1 METRKVL
8 FYFVNREKM
17 SIFAGDFQTLLK
29 TILKTVYI
37 MSNNIYL
44 KKGLDLPIC
53 GTAAQNTKKVIT
65 PDVVAVKPTDFRGLV
80 PRLLVREGD
89 KVLAGTPVL
98 ADKMSQ
104 NILFASP
111 VSGTVAEV
119 VRGEKRKLL
128 EVRIKADEKQEYVD
142 FGVKKVSEMT
152 AAQIKDALLEAGLWP
167 AITQR
172 PYGIIANPAI
182 KPKAIFVS
190 SFSTAPLAANPEY
203 ALREDLEH
211 IQTAINALGKLT
223 DGGVHFSLN
232 SENYSGTPFHKV
244 ENVIQHTF
252 TGKHP
257 AGNVGVQIHHISP
270 IRKGETVWTVSLLML
285 AAIGKLFNT
294 GKYDVRRKIAVTG
307 PKAINPAYVEGY
319 PGIAIK
325 DVKEFYDASED
336 LRYVSG
342 DVLTGT
348 NVGADGFLGFFDNQ
362 ITILEEGDKYEL
374 LGWAKPCRPKLF
386 SASRTYF
393 SWLTPKKRY
402 DMDTNLHGG
411 PRAFVV
417 NDVYSK
423 VLPMELYP
431 VHLLKACLANNIDD
445 MEKFGIYEVLEEDLA
460 LCEYVCP
467 SKIYIQQ
474 IITDGIA
481 LMLKEMC

>member
-1 METRKVL
+1 
-8 FYFVNREKM
+8 
-17 SIFAGDFQTLLK
+17 
-29 TILKTVYI
+29 

-44 KKGLDLPIC
+44 KKGLDLPIN
-53 GTAAQNTKKVIT
+53 GTAAQNTKKVIV
-65 PDVVAVKPTDFRGLV
+65 PDVVAVKPTDFRSLV
-80 PRLLVREGD
+80 PKLLVREGD

-111 VSGTVAEV
+111 VSGTVTEV

-142 FGVKKVSEMT
+142 YGVKKVADMT
-152 AAQIKDALLEAGLWP
+152 AEQIKEALLAAGLWP
-167 AITQR
+167 ALTQR
-172 PYGIIANPAI
+172 PYGIIANPEV

-190 SFSTAPLAANPEY
+190 AFSTAPLAASPEY
-203 ALREDLEH
+203 ALRDEIEH

-232 SENYSGTPFHKV
+232 SANYSGTPFHKI
-244 ENVIQHTF
+244 ENVIPHTF

-307 PKAINPAYVEGY
+307 PKAINPSYVEGY

-325 DVKEFYDASED
+325 DVAEYYNASEN
-336 LRYVSG
+336 LRFISG

-348 NVGADGFLGFFDNQ
+348 NVGADGYIGFFDNQ

-374 LGWAKPCRPKLF
+374 LGWAKPVRCKLF

-393 SWLTPKKRY
+393 SWLTPNKKY

-411 PRAFVV
+411 PRAFVL
-417 NDVYSK
+417 NDVYNK
-423 VLPMELYP
+423 VLPMDLFP
-431 VHLLKACLANNIDD
+431 VHLLKACLANDIDG

-460 LCEYVCP
+460 LCEYVDP

>member
-1 METRKVL
+1 
-8 FYFVNREKM
+8 
-17 SIFAGDFQTLLK
+17 
-29 TILKTVYI
+29 

-44 KKGLDLPIC
+44 KKGLDLPIN
-53 GTAAQNTKKVIT
+53 GTAAQNTKKVIV

-80 PRLLVREGD
+80 PKLLVREGD

-128 EVRIKADEKQEYVD
+128 EVRIKADADQEYVD
-142 FGVKKVSEMT
+142 FGVRKVSSLSAE
-152 AAQIKDALLEAGLWP
+152 QIKEAILAAGLWP
-167 AITQR
+167 ALTQR
-172 PYGIIANPAI
+172 PYGILANPET

-190 SFSTAPLAANPEY
+190 AFSTAPLAANNEY
-203 ALREDLEH
+203 ALNDQFGH
-211 IQTAINALGKLT
+211 IQAGIDALGKMAGCKVNVCVN
-223 DGGVHFSLN
+223 DANASA
-232 SENYSGTPFHKV
+232 TPFAKLQ
-244 ENVIQHTF
+244 NVVLHTVS
-252 TGKHP
+252 GKHP

-270 IRKGETVWTVSLLML
+270 IQKGEIVWTVSPVML

-307 PKAINPAYVEGY
+307 PKAVNPAYVEGY

-325 DVKEFYDASED
+325 DLKEFYDASEN

-348 NVGADGFLGFFDNQ
+348 NVGAEGFTGFFDNQ
-362 ITILEEGDKYEL
+362 VTILEEGDKYEL
-374 LGWAKPCRPKLF
+374 LGWAKPFRPSLF

-393 SWLTPKKRY
+393 SWLTPNKKY

-417 NDVYSK
+417 NDVYGK
-423 VLPMELYP
+423 VLPMDIYP
-431 VHLLKACLANNIDD
+431 VYLLKACLANDIDK

>member
-1 METRKVL
+1 
-8 FYFVNREKM
+8 
-17 SIFAGDFQTLLK
+17 
-29 TILKTVYI
+29 

-44 KKGLDLPIC
+44 KKGLNIPIK
-53 GTAAQNTKKVIT
+53 GVAAQTTKKVIV
-65 PDVVAVKPTDFRGLV
+65 PDVVALKPTDFRGLV
-80 PRLLVREGD
+80 PKLLVREGD
-89 KVLAGTPVL
+89 KVLAGTPVM

-104 NILFASP
+104 NILFTSP
-111 VSGTVAEV
+111 VSGVVAEV

-128 EVRIKADEKQEYVD
+128 EVRIKADAEQEYVD
-142 FGVKKVSEMT
+142 FGAKKVADMSAE
-152 AAQIKDALLEAGLWP
+152 QIKEAILAAGLWP
-167 AITQR
+167 ALTQR
-172 PYGIIANPAI
+172 PYGIVANPEV

-190 SFSTAPLAANPEY
+190 AFSTAPLAANPEY
-203 ALREDLEH
+203 ALGADVEH

-223 DGGVHFSLN
+223 DGGVHLSLN
-232 SENYSGTPFHKV
+232 SETYSGTPFHKL

-307 PKAINPAYVEGY
+307 PKAENPSYVEGY
-319 PGIAIK
+319 PGISMKELK
-325 DVKEFYDASED
+325 DYYASAEN
-336 LRYVSG
+336 LRFVSG

-348 NVGADGFLGFFDNQ
+348 NVGAEGFLGFADNQ
-362 ITILEEGDKYEL
+362 VTILEEGNKYEL
-374 LGWAKPCRPKLF
+374 FGWAKPFRTSQF
-386 SASRTYF
+386 SASHTYF
-393 SWLTPKKRY
+393 SWLTPNKKY

-417 NDVYSK
+417 NDTYGK
-423 VLPMELYP
+423 VLPMDLYP
-431 VHLLKACLANNIDD
+431 VYLLKACLANDIDK

>member
-1 METRKVL
+1 
-8 FYFVNREKM
+8 
-17 SIFAGDFQTLLK
+17 
-29 TILKTVYI
+29 

-44 KKGLDLPIC
+44 KKGLDLPIS
-53 GTAAQNTKKVIT
+53 GEAAQTVKKVIV
-65 PDVVAVKPTDFRGLV
+65 PDVVAIKPTDFRNLV
-80 PRLLVREGD
+80 PKLLVREGD

-128 EVRIKADEKQEYVD
+128 EVRIKADAEVEYVD
-142 FGVKKVSEMT
+142 FGAKKVEDLSAE
-152 AAQIKDALLEAGLWP
+152 QIKEALLAAGLWP
-167 AITQR
+167 ALTQR
-172 PYGIIANPAI
+172 PYGIIANPEV

-190 SFSTAPLAANPEY
+190 AFNTAPLAANAEFV
-203 ALREDLEH
+203 LGEDVAH

-232 SENYSGTPFHKV
+232 SENYSGTPFHKI

-294 GKYDVRRKIAVTG
+294 GRYDLKRKIAVTG
-307 PKAINPAYVEGY
+307 PKAVAPAYVEGY

-325 DVKEFYDASED
+325 DIAEFYNAEED
-336 LRYVSG
+336 LRYISG

-348 NVGADGFLGFFDNQ
+348 NIGKDGFLGFFDNQ
-362 ITILEEGDKYEL
+362 ITILEEGNKYEL
-374 LGWAKPCRPKLF
+374 LGWAKPMRF
-386 SASRTYF
+386 SQFSTSKTYF
-393 SWLTPKKRY
+393 SWLTPKKKY

-417 NDVYSK
+417 NDVYGK
-423 VLPMELYP
+423 VLPMDLYP
-431 VHLLKACLANNIDD
+431 VYLLKACLANDIDK

-460 LCEYVCP
+460 LCEYVDP

>member
-1 METRKVL
+1 
-8 FYFVNREKM
+8 
-17 SIFAGDFQTLLK
+17 
-29 TILKTVYI
+29 

-44 KKGLDLPIC
+44 KKGLDLPIN
-53 GTAAQNTKKVIT
+53 GTAAQNTKKVIV
-65 PDVVAVKPTDFRGLV
+65 PDVVSVKPTDFRGLV
-80 PRLLVREGD
+80 PKLLVREGD

-128 EVRIKADEKQEYVD
+128 EVRIKADTAQEYVD
-142 FGVKKVSEMT
+142 FGTRKVAEMNAEQVRT
-152 AAQIKDALLEAGLWP
+152 ALLESGLWP
-167 AITQR
+167 AINQR
-172 PYGIIANPAI
+172 PYGIIANPEI

-190 SFSTAPLAANPEY
+190 AFSTAPLAADPEF
-203 ALREDLEH
+203 ALGADFEH
-211 IQTAINALGKLT
+211 IQTGVNALTKLT
-223 DGGVHFSLN
+223 DGGVHLSLN
-232 SENYSGTPFHKV
+232 AENYSGTPFHKL
-244 ENVIQHTF
+244 ENAIIHTF
-252 TGKHP
+252 SGKHP

-270 IRKGETVWTVSLLML
+270 IQKGETVWTVSLLML

-294 GKYDVRRKIAVTG
+294 GKYDVRRKIAITG
-307 PKAINPAYVEGY
+307 PKAVNPSYVEGY
-319 PGIAIK
+319 PGISIK
-325 DVKEFYDASED
+325 DIKEFYNSDD
-336 LRYVSG
+336 NLRFISG

-348 NVGADGFLGFFDNQ
+348 NIGAEGFLGFFDNQ

-374 LGWAKPCRPKLF
+374 LGWAKPFRTKLF

-393 SWLTPKKRY
+393 SWLTPNKKY

-417 NDVYSK
+417 NDTYGK
-423 VLPMELYP
+423 VLPMDIYP
-431 VHLLKACLANNIDD
+431 VYLLKACLANDIDK

>member
-1 METRKVL
+1 
-8 FYFVNREKM
+8 
-17 SIFAGDFQTLLK
+17 
-29 TILKTVYI
+29 

-44 KKGLDLPIC
+44 KKGLDLPIS
-53 GTAAQNTKKVIT
+53 GVAAQTTKKVIV

-80 PRLLVREGD
+80 PKLLVREGD

-128 EVRIKADEKQEYVD
+128 EVRIKADETQEYVD
-142 FGVKKVSEMT
+142 FGVKKVEEMT
-152 AAQIKDALLEAGLWP
+152 AEQIKAALLEAGLWP
-167 AITQR
+167 ALTQR
-172 PYGIIANPAI
+172 PYGIVANPEV

-190 SFSTAPLAANPEY
+190 AFSTAPLAANAEY
-203 ALREDLEH
+203 VLGAELEH

-223 DGGVHFSLN
+223 DGGVHLSLN
-232 SENYSGTPFHKV
+232 SENYSGTPFHKL

-307 PKAINPAYVEGY
+307 PKAENPAYVDGY
-319 PGIAIK
+319 PGISMKELK
-325 DVKEFYDASED
+325 DFYASAEN
-336 LRYVSG
+336 LRFVSG

-348 NVGADGFLGFFDNQ
+348 NVGAEGFIGFADNQ
-362 ITILEEGDKYEL
+362 VTILEEGNKYEL
-374 LGWAKPCRPKLF
+374 FGWAKPFRTSQF

-393 SWLTPKKRY
+393 SWLTPNKKY

-417 NDVYSK
+417 NDTYSK

-431 VHLLKACLANNIDD
+431 VHLLKACLANDIDK
-445 MEKFGIYEVLEEDLA
+445 MEKFGIYEVIEEDLA

>member
-1 METRKVL
+1 
-8 FYFVNREKM
+8 
-17 SIFAGDFQTLLK
+17 
-29 TILKTVYI
+29 

-44 KKGLDLPIC
+44 KKGLDLPIN
-53 GTAAQNTKKVIT
+53 GVAAQNTKKVIV
-65 PDVVAVKPTDFRGLV
+65 PDVVAIKPTDFRGLV
-80 PRLLVREGD
+80 PKLLVREGD

-128 EVRIKADEKQEYVD
+128 EVRIKADAEQEYVN
-142 FGVKKVSEMT
+142 FGTKKVADMSAE
-152 AAQIKDALLEAGLWP
+152 QIKEALLAAGLWP
-167 AITQR
+167 ALTQR
-172 PYGIIANPAI
+172 PYGIIANPEV

-190 SFSTAPLAANPEY
+190 AFNTAPLAANPEY
-203 ALREDLEH
+203 ALRDEFEH
-211 IQTAINALGKLT
+211 IQTAVNALGKLT

-232 SENYSGTPFHKV
+232 SATYSGTPFHKI
-244 ENVIQHTF
+244 ENVIPHVF

-294 GKYDVRRKIAVTG
+294 GKYDLRRKIAVTG

-319 PGIAIK
+319 PGIAVK
-325 DVKEFYDASED
+325 DVAEFFNAAED
-336 LRYVSG
+336 LRFVSG

-348 NVGADGFLGFFDNQ
+348 NIGKDGYLGFFDNQ
-362 ITILEEGDKYEL
+362 ITILEEGNKYEL
-374 LGWAKPCRPKLF
+374 LGWAKPVRCSQF
-386 SASRTYF
+386 NASRTYF
-393 SWLTPKKRY
+393 SWLTPKKKY

-417 NDVYSK
+417 NDVYGK
-423 VLPMELYP
+423 VLPMDIYP
-431 VHLLKACLANNIDD
+431 VYLLKACLANDIDK

-460 LCEYVCP
+460 LCEYVDP

>member
-1 METRKVL
+1 
-8 FYFVNREKM
+8 
-17 SIFAGDFQTLLK
+17 
-29 TILKTVYI
+29 

-44 KKGLDLPIC
+44 KKGLDIPIS
-53 GTAAQNTKKVIT
+53 GVAAQTTKKVIV

-80 PRLLVREGD
+80 PKLLVREGD

-104 NILFASP
+104 KILFASP

-128 EVRIKADEKQEYVD
+128 EVRIKADAEQEHVD
-142 FGVKKVSEMT
+142 FGVRKPSDMT
-152 AAQIKDALLEAGLWP
+152 ADQIKEALLESGLWP
-167 AITQR
+167 AIVQR
-172 PYGIIANPAI
+172 PYGIIADPQV

-190 SFSTAPLAANPEY
+190 AFSTAPLAADPEFT
-203 ALREDLEH
+203 LREEFAN

-232 SENYSGTPFHKV
+232 AANYSGTPFHKI
-244 ENVIQHTF
+244 ENVILHTF
-252 TGKHP
+252 SGSHP
-257 AGNVGVQIHHISP
+257 AGNVGVQISNISP

-285 AAIGKLFNT
+285 AAIGRLFNT
-294 GKYDVRRKIAVTG
+294 GKYDLRRKIAVTG
-307 PKAINPAYVEGY
+307 PKAVSPAYVDGY
-319 PGIAIK
+319 PGISMADI
-325 DVKEFYDASED
+325 KEFYSQSEE
-336 LRYVSG
+336 LRFISG

-348 NVGADGFLGFFDNQ
+348 NIGKDGFLGFFDNQ
-362 ITILEEGDKYEL
+362 VTILKEGNEYEM
-374 LGWAKPCRPKLF
+374 LGWAKPMRF
-386 SASRTYF
+386 SQFSSSRTYF
-393 SWLTPKKRY
+393 SWLTPKKKY

-411 PRAFVV
+411 PRAFVL

-423 VLPMELYP
+423 VLPMQLYP
-431 VHLLKACLANNIDD
+431 VHLLKACLAQDIDN

-467 SKIYIQQ
+467 SKIDIQQ
-474 IITDGIA
+474 IITDGIS

>member
-1 METRKVL
+1 
-8 FYFVNREKM
+8 
-17 SIFAGDFQTLLK
+17 
-29 TILKTVYI
+29 

-44 KKGLDLPIC
+44 KQGLDLPIN
-53 GTAAQNTKKVIT
+53 GVAVQNTRKVLV
-65 PDVVAVKPTDFRGLV
+65 PDVVAIKPTDFRGLV
-80 PRLLVREGD
+80 PKLLVREGD

-111 VSGTVAEV
+111 VSGTVAEI

-128 EVRIKADEKQEYVD
+128 EVRIKADAEQEFKD
-142 FGVKKVSEMT
+142 FGISKVAEMS
-152 AAQIKDALLEAGLWP
+152 ADEIKEALLASGLWP
-167 AITQR
+167 ALTQR
-172 PYGIIANPAI
+172 PYGIIANPET

-190 SFSTAPLAANPEY
+190 AFSTAPLAANTEY
-203 ALREDLEH
+203 ALRDDFEH

-223 DGGVHFSLN
+223 EGGVHFSLN
-232 SENYSGTPFHKV
+232 SANYSGTPFHKI

-252 TGKHP
+252 SGKHP

-270 IRKGETVWTVSLLML
+270 VRKGETVWTVSLLML

-294 GKYDVRRKIAVTG
+294 GKYDLKRKVAVTG
-307 PKAINPAYVEGY
+307 PKAINPAYVEAY

-325 DVKEFYDASED
+325 DLSEFYNSEEN
-336 LRYVSG
+336 LRFISG

-348 NVGADGFLGFFDNQ
+348 NVGKDGFLGFFDNQ
-362 ITILEEGDKYEL
+362 VTILEEGDKYEL
-374 LGWAKPCRPKLF
+374 LGWAKPGRCSQF
-386 SASRTYF
+386 SSSKTYF
-393 SWLTPKKRY
+393 SWLTPKKKY

-417 NDVYSK
+417 NDVYGK

-431 VHLLKACLANNIDD
+431 VYLFKACLANDIDK
-445 MEKFGIYEVLEEDLA
+445 MEKFGIYEVLEEDVA

-467 SKIYIQQ
+467 SKIDIQQ
-474 IITDGIA
+474 IVSDGIS

>member
-1 METRKVL
+1 MK
-8 FYFVNREKM
+8 
-17 SIFAGDFQTLLK
+17 I
-29 TILKTVYI
+29 ILKTVYI

-44 KKGLDLPIC
+44 KKGLDLPIN
-53 GTAAQNTKKVIT
+53 GMASQNTKKVIV

-80 PRLLVREGD
+80 PKLLVREGD

-104 NILFASP
+104 NILFTSP

-142 FGVKKVSEMT
+142 FGVKKVSSLSAE
-152 AAQIKDALLEAGLWP
+152 QIKEAILEAGLWP
-167 AITQR
+167 ALTQR
-172 PYGIIANPAI
+172 PYGIIANPES

-190 SFSTAPLAANPEY
+190 AFSTAPLAADIEF
-203 ALREDLEH
+203 ALNGQAAHL
-211 IQTAINALGKLT
+211 QTAVDALAKLVGCKVNVCLNTANASASVFGKLQ
-223 DGGVHFSLN
+223 N
-232 SENYSGTPFHKV
+232 V
-244 ENVIQHTF
+244 EIHTIS
-252 TGKHP
+252 GKHP

-270 IRKGETVWTVSLLML
+270 IRKGETVWTVSPVML

-294 GKYDVRRKIAVTG
+294 GKYDVSRKIAITG
-307 PKAINPAYVEGY
+307 PKAVNPAYVDGY
-319 PGIAIK
+319 PGISMK
-325 DVKEFYDASED
+325 DIKEFYDASEN

-348 NVGADGFLGFFDNQ
+348 NVGAEGFLGFFDNQ
-362 ITILEEGDKYEL
+362 VTILEEGDKYEL
-374 LGWAKPCRPKLF
+374 LGWAKPFRTKLF

-393 SWLTPKKRY
+393 SWLTPNKKY

-417 NDVYSK
+417 NDVYGK
-423 VLPMELYP
+423 VLPMDLYP
-431 VHLLKACLANNIDD
+431 VYLLKACLANDIDK

>member
-1 METRKVL
+1 
-8 FYFVNREKM
+8 
-17 SIFAGDFQTLLK
+17 
-29 TILKTVYI
+29 

-44 KKGLDLPIC
+44 KKGLDLPIN
-53 GTAAQNTKKVIT
+53 GEAAQNTKKVIV

-80 PRLLVREGD
+80 PKLLVREGD

-128 EVRIKADEKQEYVD
+128 EVRIKADAQQEYVD
-142 FGVKKVSEMT
+142 FGVKKVAEMT
-152 AAQIKDALLEAGLWP
+152 AEQVKASLLEAGLWP

-172 PYGIIANPAI
+172 PYGIIANPEV

-190 SFSTAPLAANPEY
+190 AFATAPLAADPEF
-203 ALREDLEH
+203 ALAADLEH
-211 IQTAINALGKLT
+211 IQTAVKALAKLT
-223 DGGVHFSLN
+223 DGGVHVSVN
-232 SENYSGTPFHKV
+232 SASSAFAKLEGATL
-244 ENVIQHTF
+244 HTF
-252 TGKHP
+252 EGKHP
-257 AGNVGVQIHHISP
+257 AGNVGVQIHHIAP
-270 IRKGETVWTVSLLML
+270 IQKGETVWTVSLVML

-294 GKYDVRRKIAVTG
+294 GKYDLRRKIAVTG
-307 PKAINPAYVEGY
+307 PKVEGPAYVEGY

-325 DVKEFYDASED
+325 DLKDFYNAAEE

-348 NVGADGFLGFFDNQ
+348 NVGAEGFLGFFDNQ
-362 ITILEEGDKYEL
+362 VTILEEGNKYEL
-374 LGWAKPCRPKLF
+374 LGWAKPVRCSQF

-393 SWLTPKKRY
+393 SWLTPNKKY

-411 PRAFVV
+411 PRAFVM
-417 NDVYSK
+417 NDLYSK
-423 VLPMELYP
+423 VLPMDLYP
-431 VHLLKACLANNIDD
+431 VYLLKACLANDIDK
-445 MEKFGIYEVLEEDLA
+445 MEKFGIYEVIEEDLA

>member
-1 METRKVL
+1 
-8 FYFVNREKM
+8 
-17 SIFAGDFQTLLK
+17 LK

-44 KKGLDLPIC
+44 KQGLDIPIS
-53 GTAAQNTKKVIT
+53 GVAAQNTRKVIV
-65 PDVVAVKPTDFRGLV
+65 PDVVVVKPTDFRSLV
-80 PRLLVREGD
+80 PKLLVREGD

-128 EVRIKADEKQEYVD
+128 EVRIKADAEQEYVD
-142 FGVKKVSEMT
+142 FGVKRVEDLSAE
-152 AAQIKDALLEAGLWP
+152 QIKEALLAAGLWP
-167 AITQR
+167 ALTQR
-172 PYGIIANPAI
+172 PYGIIANPEV

-190 SFSTAPLAANPEY
+190 AFSTAPLAASPEFTLKDEI
-203 ALREDLEH
+203 AN
-211 IQTAINALGKLT
+211 IQTAVNALGKLT

-232 SENYSGTPFHKV
+232 SANYSGTPFHKM
-244 ENVIQHTF
+244 ENVIPHTF

-307 PKAINPAYVEGY
+307 PKAVNPAYVEGY
-319 PGIAIK
+319 PGISMK
-325 DVKEFYDASED
+325 DIKEFYETPEN
-336 LRYVSG
+336 LRFISG

-348 NVGADGFLGFFDNQ
+348 NIGAEGFLGFFDNQ
-362 ITILEEGDKYEL
+362 VTILEEGNKYEL
-374 LGWAKPCRPKLF
+374 LGWAKPFRPSQF
-386 SASRTYF
+386 SSSRTYF
-393 SWLTPKKRY
+393 SWLTPKKTY

-411 PRAFVV
+411 PRAFVL

-431 VHLLKACLANNIDD
+431 VYLLKACLANDIDK
-445 MEKFGIYEVLEEDLA
+445 MEKFGIYEVLEEDFA

-467 SKIYIQQ
+467 SKIDIQQ

>member
-1 METRKVL
+1 
-8 FYFVNREKM
+8 
-17 SIFAGDFQTLLK
+17 
-29 TILKTVYI
+29 

-44 KKGLDLPIC
+44 KKGLDLPIN
-53 GTAAQNTKKVIT
+53 GVATQNTKKVIV
-65 PDVVAVKPTDFRGLV
+65 PDVVAVKPTDFRSLV
-80 PRLLVREGD
+80 PKLLVREGD

-104 NILFASP
+104 NILFTSP

-128 EVRIKADEKQEYVD
+128 EVRIKADAEQEYVD
-142 FGVKKVSEMT
+142 FGVKKVAEMT
-152 AAQIKDALLEAGLWP
+152 AEQIKEALLAAGLWP
-167 AITQR
+167 ALTQR
-172 PYGIIANPAI
+172 PYGIIANPEV

-190 SFSTAPLAANPEY
+190 AFSTAPLAASPEY

-232 SENYSGTPFHKV
+232 SANYSGTPFHKV

-252 TGKHP
+252 EGKHP

-325 DVKEFYDASED
+325 DVAEFYNASEN
-336 LRYVSG
+336 LRFVSG

-348 NVGADGFLGFFDNQ
+348 NVGANGYLGFFDNQ

-374 LGWAKPCRPKLF
+374 LGWAKPVRCKLF

-393 SWLTPKKRY
+393 SWLTPNKKY
-402 DMDTNLHGG
+402 DMDM
-411 PRAFVV
+411 
-417 NDVYSK
+417 SK
-423 VLPMELYP
+423 
-431 VHLLKACLANNIDD
+431 
-445 MEKFGIYEVLEEDLA
+445 F
-460 LCEYVCP
+460 
-467 SKIYIQQ
+467 KI
-474 IITDGIA
+474 
-481 LMLKEMC
+481 

>member
-1 METRKVL
+1 
-8 FYFVNREKM
+8 
-17 SIFAGDFQTLLK
+17 
-29 TILKTVYI
+29 

-44 KKGLDLPIC
+44 KKGLDLPIN
-53 GTAAQNTKKVIT
+53 GKAAQNTKKVIV

-80 PRLLVREGD
+80 PKLLVREGD

-142 FGVKKVSEMT
+142 FGVKKVSALSAE
-152 AAQIKDALLEAGLWP
+152 QIKEAILEAGLWP
-167 AITQR
+167 ALTQR
-172 PYGIIANPAI
+172 PYGIIANPET

-190 SFSTAPLAANPEY
+190 AFSTAPLAADTEY
-203 ALREDLEH
+203 ALNEQIAH
-211 IQTAINALGKLT
+211 VQTAVDALGKLA
-223 DGGVHFSLN
+223 GCKVHVCVN
-232 SENYSGTPFHKV
+232 AANAAATPFGKLQ
-244 ENVIQHTF
+244 NVVLHTVS
-252 TGKHP
+252 GKHP

-270 IRKGETVWTVSLLML
+270 VQKGEIVWTVSPVML

-307 PKAINPAYVEGY
+307 PKAISPAYVEGY
-319 PGIAIK
+319 PGISMK
-325 DVKEFYDASED
+325 DVKEFYNASEN
-336 LRYVSG
+336 LRFVSG

-348 NVGADGFLGFFDNQ
+348 NVGAEGFLGFFDNQ

-393 SWLTPKKRY
+393 SWLTPNKKY

-417 NDVYSK
+417 NDVYGK
-423 VLPMELYP
+423 VLPMDLYP
-431 VHLLKACLANNIDD
+431 VYLLKACLAENIDD
-445 MEKFGIYEVLEEDLA
+445 MEKYGIYEVLEEDFA

-467 SKIYIQQ
+467 SKIDIQQ

>member
-1 METRKVL
+1 
-8 FYFVNREKM
+8 
-17 SIFAGDFQTLLK
+17 
-29 TILKTVYI
+29 

-44 KKGLDLPIC
+44 KQGLNIPIS
-53 GTAAQNTKKVIT
+53 GVAAQNTKKVIV

-80 PRLLVREGD
+80 PKLLVREGD

-104 NILFASP
+104 NILFTSP

-142 FGVKKVSEMT
+142 FGVKRVADMSAE
-152 AAQIKDALLEAGLWP
+152 QIKEALLAAGLWP
-167 AITQR
+167 ALVQR
-172 PYGIIANPAI
+172 PYGIIANPEV

-190 SFSTAPLAANPEY
+190 AFSTAPLAASPEFTLQNEL
-203 ALREDLEH
+203 AN
-211 IQTAINALGKLT
+211 IQTAIDALGKLT
-223 DGGVHFSLN
+223 TDKEVHLSLN
-232 SENYSGTPFHKV
+232 SANYSGTPFHKLN
-244 ENVIQHTF
+244 NVIVHTF

-270 IRKGETVWTVSLLML
+270 IRKGETVWTVSLHML

-307 PKAINPAYVEGY
+307 PKAVNPAYVDAY
-319 PGIAIK
+319 PGISMK
-325 DVKEFYDASED
+325 DIKEFYETPEN
-336 LRYVSG
+336 LRFLSG

-348 NVGADGFLGFFDNQ
+348 NVGAEGFLGFYDNQ
-362 ITILEEGDKYEL
+362 VTILEEGNKYEL
-374 LGWAKPCRPKLF
+374 LGWAKPFRPKLF

-393 SWLTPKKRY
+393 SWLTPNKKY

-417 NDVYSK
+417 NDVYGK
-423 VLPMELYP
+423 VLPMNLYP
-431 VHLLKACLANNIDD
+431 VYLLKACLAGDIDK

-467 SKIYIQQ
+467 SKIDIQQ

>member
-1 METRKVL
+1 
-8 FYFVNREKM
+8 
-17 SIFAGDFQTLLK
+17 
-29 TILKTVYI
+29 

-44 KKGLDLPIC
+44 KKGLDLPIS
-53 GTAAQNTKKVIT
+53 GAAAQHTRRVIV
-65 PDVVAVKPTDFRGLV
+65 PDTVAVKPTDFRGLV
-80 PRLLVREGD
+80 PKLLVREGD

-111 VSGTVAEV
+111 VSGTVEAV

-128 EVRIKADEKQEYVD
+128 EVRIKADAQQEFVD
-142 FGVKKVSEMT
+142 FGVKNPAELT
-152 AAQIKDALLEAGLWP
+152 AEQIKEALLASGLWP
-167 AITQR
+167 SLVQR
-172 PYGIIANPAI
+172 PYGIIAKPEV

-190 SFSTAPLAANPEY
+190 AFSTAPLAADMEFI
-203 ALREDLEH
+203 LRDEFNN
-211 IQTAINALGKLT
+211 IQTAINALNKLT
-223 DGGVHFSLN
+223 DGGVHLSLN
-232 SENYSGTPFHKV
+232 AANYSGTPFHRL

-252 TGKHP
+252 EGKHP

-270 IRKGETVWTVSLLML
+270 IRKGEVVWTVSMLML

-307 PKAINPAYVEGY
+307 SMAIKPAYVDGY

-325 DVKEFYDASED
+325 DLKDFFDPSLD
-336 LRYVSG
+336 LRYISG

-348 NVGADGFLGFFDNQ
+348 NVGKDGFLGFYDNQ
-362 ITILEEGDKYEL
+362 VSILEEGDKYEMF
-374 LGWAKPCRPKLF
+374 GWAKPFRPALF
-386 SASRTYF
+386 SSSRTYF
-393 SWLTPKKRY
+393 SWLTPNKKY

-417 NDVYSK
+417 NDVYGK
-423 VLPMELYP
+423 VLPMDLYP
-431 VHLLKACLANNIDD
+431 VYLLKACLANNIDD
-445 MEKFGIYEVLEEDLA
+445 MEKYGIYEVLEEDFA

-467 SKIYIQQ
+467 SKIDIQQ

>member
-1 METRKVL
+1 
-8 FYFVNREKM
+8 
-17 SIFAGDFQTLLK
+17 
-29 TILKTVYI
+29 

-44 KKGLDLPIC
+44 KKGLDLPIS
-53 GTAAQNTKKVIT
+53 GVAAQTTKKVIV

-80 PRLLVREGD
+80 PKLLVREGD

-128 EVRIKADEKQEYVD
+128 EVRIKADETQEYVD
-142 FGVKKVSEMT
+142 FGVKKVEEMT
-152 AAQIKDALLEAGLWP
+152 AEQIKAALLEAGLWP

-172 PYGIIANPAI
+172 PYGIVANPEV

-190 SFSTAPLAANPEY
+190 AFSTAPLAANAEY
-203 ALREDLEH
+203 ALGAEVEH

-223 DGGVHFSLN
+223 DGGVHLSLN
-232 SENYSGTPFHKV
+232 SENYSGTPFHKL

-307 PKAINPAYVEGY
+307 PKAENPAYVEGY
-319 PGIAIK
+319 PGISMKELK
-325 DVKEFYDASED
+325 DFYASAEN
-336 LRYVSG
+336 LRFVSG

-348 NVGADGFLGFFDNQ
+348 NVGAEGFLGFADNQ
-362 ITILEEGDKYEL
+362 VTILEEGNKFEL
-374 LGWAKPCRPKLF
+374 FGWAKPFRTSQF

-393 SWLTPKKRY
+393 SWLTPNKKY

-417 NDVYSK
+417 NDTYSK

-431 VHLLKACLANNIDD
+431 VHLLKACLANDIDK
-445 MEKFGIYEVLEEDLA
+445 MEKFGIYEVIEEDFA

>member
-1 METRKVL
+1 
-8 FYFVNREKM
+8 
-17 SIFAGDFQTLLK
+17 
-29 TILKTVYI
+29 

-44 KKGLDLPIC
+44 KQGLNIPIS
-53 GTAAQNTKKVIT
+53 GVAAQNTKKVIV

-80 PRLLVREGD
+80 PKLLVREGD

-104 NILFASP
+104 NILFTSP

-142 FGVKKVSEMT
+142 FGVKRVADMSAE
-152 AAQIKDALLEAGLWP
+152 QIKEALLAAGLWP
-167 AITQR
+167 ALVQR
-172 PYGIIANPAI
+172 PYGIIANPEV

-190 SFSTAPLAANPEY
+190 AFSTAPLAASPEFTLQNEL
-203 ALREDLEH
+203 AN
-211 IQTAINALGKLT
+211 IQTAIDALGKLT
-223 DGGVHFSLN
+223 TDKEVHLSLN
-232 SENYSGTPFHKV
+232 SANYSGTPFHKLN
-244 ENVIQHTF
+244 NVIVHTF

-270 IRKGETVWTVSLLML
+270 IRKGETVWTVSLHML

-307 PKAINPAYVEGY
+307 PKAVNPAYVDAY
-319 PGIAIK
+319 PGISMK
-325 DVKEFYDASED
+325 DIKEFYETPEN
-336 LRYVSG
+336 LRFISG

-348 NVGADGFLGFFDNQ
+348 NIGAEGFLGFHDNQ
-362 ITILEEGDKYEL
+362 VTILEEGNKYEL
-374 LGWAKPCRPKLF
+374 LGWAKPFRPKLF

-393 SWLTPKKRY
+393 SWLTPNKKY

-411 PRAFVV
+411 PRAFVL

-423 VLPMELYP
+423 VLPMNLYP
-431 VHLLKACLANNIDD
+431 VYLLKACLAGDIDK

-460 LCEYVCP
+460 LCEYICP
-467 SKIYIQQ
+467 SKIDIQQ